1 MSNMSYLQASQA
13 SCRPR
18 RVTAGGENPS
28 RVLTAATRLAVAGR
42 GEGGGVLLLPGRPR
56 HQRPS
61 RQCSGTRQRR
71 GQQRPGLGLAG
82 YDPRHQ
88 HMRGVLIAKGPGGHF
103 QQTSIR

>member
-1 MSNMSYLQASQA
+1 MPCCVQIPSWLQY
-13 SCRPR
+13 R
-18 RVTAGGENPS
+18 GS
-28 RVLTAATRLAVAGR
+28 RHSPPVLVVAEPGT
-42 GEGGGVLLLPGRPR
+42 VLLPGRPR

-88 HMRGVLIAKGPGGHF
+88 HMRGVLIAKGPGGDF
-103 QQTSIR
+103 QQTSRDE